1 MITKQKNI
9 YEFQIKE
16 KYKNKQP
23 ILKYF
28 MFDKYFCNK
37 FPTEI
42 ATEICWDPIRME
54 LQLFT

>member
-28 MFDKYFCNK
+28 MFKKYFFNK
-37 FPTEI
+37 LPTEI
-42 ATEICWDPIRME
+42 ATEIC
-54 LQLFT
+54 